1 MTPLDV
7 GIVTG
12 EKAPSL
18 TDDGKALAAELST
31 RGMDAEPV
39 VWSDNEADS
48 TALDAVLFRSCWQ
61 YHRRPDAFR
70 RWLDVLDS
78 AGVPAFN
85 PTSVVRWNMHKSYLR
100 DLSDAGVDI
109 VPTTMVPATSD
120 EALASILKR
129 RGWAEA
135 VVKPAIGTSSA
146 GVWRVS
152 GEGLDDAR
160 ERFVEARADGDLL
173 VQRYLPEIFDGER
186 SLVFFGG
193 EYSHAS
199 LRMPADDDFA
209 ANDAVEPYEPRE
221 ATIATAESVLGA
233 ARDRFDLNPEELPY
247 ARVDG
252 IVREGEFLLSELEL
266 IEPFLGLS
274 ALRVPSSASPTLS
287 RRLSKR
293 IPGHEEVL
301 SSRRRGSTTLR
312 QRVAFRRSLRLRG
325 RPSGRRRVRRRCRR
339 GSRPVPTLPDSVPSP

>member
-18 TDDGKALAAELST
+18 TDDGQALAAELST

-70 RWLDVLDS
+70 RWLDALDS

-100 DLSDAGVDI
+100 DLADAGVDI
-109 VPTTMVPATSD
+109 VPTTEVPAASD
-120 EALASILKR
+120 RELASILE
-129 RGWAEA
+129 GNDWAEA
-135 VVKPAIGTSSA
+135 VVKPAVGTSSA

-152 GEGLDDAR
+152 RAAAADSDTQGRFERAR
-160 ERFVEARADGDLL
+160 SEGDLL
-173 VQRYLPEIFDGER
+173 VQKYLPEIFDGER

-199 LRMPADDDFA
+199 IRRPAKDDFA
-209 ANDAVEPYEPRE
+209 ANDAVEPYNPHE
-221 ATIATAESVLGA
+221 ATIATAESVLVA
-233 ARDRFDLNPEELPY
+233 ARKHLGLAPEALPY

-252 IVREGEFLLSELEL
+252 IVRDGEFLLSELEL
-266 IEPFLGLS
+266 IEPFLGLDRS
-274 ALRVPSSASPTLS
+274 AGAVDRFADAVEAAIEAT
-287 RRLSKR
+287 
-293 IPGHEEVL
+293 
-301 SSRRRGSTTLR
+301 
-312 QRVAFRRSLRLRG
+312 VA
-325 RPSGRRRVRRRCRR
+325 
-339 GSRPVPTLPDSVPSP
+339 